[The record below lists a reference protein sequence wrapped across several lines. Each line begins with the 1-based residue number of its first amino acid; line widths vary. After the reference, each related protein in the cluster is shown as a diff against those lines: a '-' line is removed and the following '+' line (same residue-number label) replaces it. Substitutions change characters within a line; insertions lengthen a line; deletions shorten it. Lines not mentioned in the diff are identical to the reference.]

1 MMLQGLVEA
10 ETDEDKSF
18 IESKN
23 QPDQPSAE
31 MLLAVAEQGKADAAA
46 AEVQRKAQA
55 DQLTALNNQQKQQID
70 SFRAQTDRMD
80 TQIDAQEA
88 NATINNKNIDT
99 IGKQIDN
106 RQKVIQTAINGF

>member
-1 MMLQGLVEA
+1 
-10 ETDEDKSF
+10 
-18 IESKN
+18 
-23 QPDQPSAE
+23 
-31 MLLAVAEQGKADAAA
+31 
-46 AEVQRKAQA
+46 
-55 DQLTALNNQQKQQID
+55 
-70 SFRAQTDRMD
+70 MD